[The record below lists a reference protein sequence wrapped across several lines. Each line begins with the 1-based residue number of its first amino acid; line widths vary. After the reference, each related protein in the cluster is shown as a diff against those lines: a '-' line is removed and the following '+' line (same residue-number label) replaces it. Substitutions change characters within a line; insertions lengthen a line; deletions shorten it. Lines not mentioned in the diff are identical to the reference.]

1 MDLQQQTAPDR
12 VEVLTEIW
20 REVLGRPDL
29 DEASDLF
36 DNDGSSLH
44 VLQITGRIYDTLG
57 LDVKLRHVFL
67 HASPR
72 SLSEFLESEAGRVK

>member
-44 VLQITGRIYDTLG
+44 VLQITGRNYDTLG